1 MAIKS
6 IEAPTGIEIVREAA
20 TSAAN
25 SRNSQQP
32 LGRVPDP
39 AATVAVSVAATA
51 AAAASAAPVAAAI
64 QPPITPTMRIH
75 VDQDT
80 GKTVVALLDPDSGKV
95 LRQMPSDE
103 ALQVAKAIGRF
114 QGMFV
119 DLKV

>member
-6 IEAPTGIEIVREAA
+6 IDANPGIDLVREAA
-20 TSAAN
+20 ASAAN
-25 SRNSQQP
+25 SRFSQRP
-32 LGRVPDP
+32 P
-39 AATVAVSVAATA
+39 ARSPESAATA
-51 AAAASAAPVAAAI
+51 ASAAAPQAAVVEKPKAPPVA
-64 QPPITPTMRIH
+64 QSPSMRIH

-80 GKTVVALLDPDSGKV
+80 GKTVVELVNPDNGQV

-103 ALQVAKAIGRF
+103 ALQVAKAIGRY